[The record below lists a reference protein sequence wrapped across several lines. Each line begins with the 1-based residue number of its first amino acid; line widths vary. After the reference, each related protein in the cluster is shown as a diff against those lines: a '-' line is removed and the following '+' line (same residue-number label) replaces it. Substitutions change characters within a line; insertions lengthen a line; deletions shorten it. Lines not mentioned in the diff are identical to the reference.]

1 MEKIF
6 RHFKGGYYRFITEV
20 TNSETQE
27 KEVVYQALYGEHKV
41 WTRPADMFYGK
52 VNVDG
57 VEIDRFTEVVGVPVL
72 FKKTNENAVMP
83 TKAHDDDFCYD
94 CYAVSEEE
102 IAPNVWKYGLG
113 FSLQIENRNKPAG
126 ISRCFTLRPR
136 SSVWKTG
143 MVLSN
148 SEATIDDGFVGEI
161 SAVFYHLFP
170 NMPRYKVGDKIVQFH
185 LETSDNIMFVET
197 DELNKT
203 ERGDNGY
210 GSSDKK

>member
-1 MEKIF
+1 MEKIY
-6 RHFKGGYYRFITEV
+6 RHFKGDYYRFIAEF
-20 TNSETQE
+20 TNSETKR
-27 KEVVYQALYGEHKV
+27 KEVICQALNGKRGI
-41 WTRPADMFYGK
+41 WTRPAEKFYGK
-52 VNVDG
+52 AIIDG
-57 VEIDRFTEVVGVPVL
+57 VAIDRFTEVVGIPVL
-72 FKKTNENAVMP
+72 FKKTNENAIMP
-83 TKAHDDDFCYD
+83 TKAHNDDFCYD

-113 FSLQIENRNKPAG
+113 FALQIENRNKPAD

-161 SAVFYHLFP
+161 SAVFYHVMP
-170 NMPRYKVGDKIVQFH
+170 NMPRYKVGDKVVQFH
-185 LETSDNIMFVET
+185 LETCNNIMFVET
-197 DELNKT
+197 DKLNET

-210 GSSDKK
+210 GYSDKK

>member
-1 MEKIF
+1 
-6 RHFKGGYYRFITEV
+6 
-20 TNSETQE
+20 
-27 KEVVYQALYGEHKV
+27 
-41 WTRPADMFYGK
+41 MFYGK

-57 VEIDRFTEVVGVPVL
+57 VEIDRFAEVVGVPVL
-72 FKKTNENAVMP
+72 FKKTTENAIMP

-102 IAPNVWKYGLG
+102 VAPNVWKYGLG
-113 FSLQIENRNKPAG
+113 FALQIENRNKPAG

-143 MVLSN
+143 MALSN

-161 SAVFYHLFP
+161 SAVFYHVMP

-185 LETSDNIMFVET
+185 LEKSENIMFIET